1 MSYMHHICGL
11 KISIHAPRAGSDK
24 IIPFIIYD
32 NTYFNPR
39 SPCGER
45 QHSPKSLCNP
55 SRFQSTLPVRGATI
69 QQFPAN
75 AARKFQSTLPV
86 RGATITRF
94 QNISNPIK
102 FQSTLPVRG
111 ATKSIMEIATLA
123 SISIHAPRAGSDP
136 RAAKKRPLRGRF
148 QSTLPV
154 RGATAAAGWNC
165 AVEADFNPRSPC
177 GERRTT
183 GEEAVIP
190 MLISIHAPR
199 AGSDTTAR

>member
-11 KISIHAPRAGSDK
+11 KISIHAPRAGSDN
-24 IIPFIIYD
+24 IRPNLFATLPD
-32 NTYFNPR
+32 FNPR

-45 QHSPKSLCNP
+45 LD
-55 SRFQSTLPVRGATI
+55 LRG
-69 QQFPAN
+69 
-75 AARKFQSTLPV
+75 
-86 RGATITRF
+86 
-94 QNISNPIK
+94 IK
-102 FQSTLPVRG
+102 IGKYIFQSTLPVRG

>member
-11 KISIHAPRAGSDK
+11 KISIHAPRAGSDN
-24 IIPFIIYD
+24 IRPNLFATLPD
-32 NTYFNPR
+32 FNPR

-45 QHSPKSLCNP
+45 LDLRGIKIGKYIFQSTLPVRGATAIILIP
-55 SRFQSTLPVRGATI
+55 VGTEEFQSTLPVRGATI

-123 SISIHAPRAGSDP
+123 SISIHAPRAGSD
-136 RAAKKRPLRGRF
+136 
-148 QSTLPV
+148 
-154 RGATAAAGWNC
+154 
-165 AVEADFNPRSPC
+165 
-177 GERRTT
+177 
-183 GEEAVIP
+183 
-190 MLISIHAPR
+190 
-199 AGSDTTAR
+199 TTAR